1 MKVTVEKKM
10 GKEDGAAVEKKG
22 GISTSILFEGGY
34 QGILEAILDSLLLGL
49 LIVILI
55 SITVTAGITH
65 PSITSNGD
73 IINIS

>member
-1 MKVTVEKKM
+1 M